1 MLKKYSDYI
10 EISPNFE
17 SVVDIGAD
25 TRKPN
30 LWRDYIVGE
39 ICHYGFVGVR
49 ENGRSYLPVSQQRGR

>member
-25 TRKPN
+25 TRNPICGVTI
-30 LWRDYIVGE
+30 LSVRIWRKW
-39 ICHYGFVGVR
+39 
-49 ENGRSYLPVSQQRGR
+49 